1 MSKKTRKRLRIPS
14 INELHIPKISG
25 CDEIEVSKI
34 RPFKNHPFKVLD
46 DDRMHKLV
54 ESIMLNGIQV
64 PVIVRPLDGGYY
76 EMISG
81 HRRLFAAK
89 QIGLKKIPAVVKDY
103 DDDEAVMVLVDSN
116 LQREVILPSEKAF
129 AYKMRYEAM
138 RRQENHDRKTSPKY
152 GRKLFAD
159 EQFASVMGESM
170 QQVHRFLR
178 LAEVIP
184 CILDLV
190 DKDALAVATA
200 VEVSYLEPSIQKML
214 YEYMTE
220 IDICKSYQLYAL
232 RDYLKDHKTVTRMEL
247 FRILN
252 ENAPVDTSNMFQKIT
267 IYKNKLREYFPTF
280 YTKSQMEKIIFD
292 LLADWKKKNAG
303 V

>member
-1 MSKKTRKRLRIPS
+1 MSKKTGKRLRISS
-14 INELHIPKISG
+14 IDELHIPRISG
-25 CDEIEVSKI
+25 YDEIEVSKI

-46 DDRMHKLV
+46 DDKMHKLV

-64 PVIVRPLDGGYY
+64 PVIVRPLEGGNY

-89 QIGLKKIPAVVKDY
+89 QIGLKKISAVVKDY

-138 RRQENHDRKTSPKY
+138 RRQGKHDRKTSPKY

-170 QQVHRFLR
+170 QQYSGSGRQR
-178 LAEVIP
+178 
-184 CILDLV
+184 C
-190 DKDALAVATA
+190 TC
-200 VEVSYLEPSIQKML
+200 SRNS
-214 YEYMTE
+214 
-220 IDICKSYQLYAL
+220 S
-232 RDYLKDHKTVTRMEL
+232 
-247 FRILN
+247 
-252 ENAPVDTSNMFQKIT
+252 
-267 IYKNKLREYFPTF
+267 
-280 YTKSQMEKIIFD
+280 
-292 LLADWKKKNAG
+292 
-303 V
+303 

>member
-25 CDEIEVSKI
+25 YDEIEVSKI

-116 LQREVILPSEKAF
+116 LQREVIFPSEKAF

-138 RRQENHDRKTSPKY
+138 RRQGKHDRKTSPKY

-200 VEVSYLEPSIQKML
+200 VEVSYLEPSVQKML

-247 FRILN
+247 FQILS

>member
-1 MSKKTRKRLRIPS
+1 MSKKTGKRLRISS
-14 INELHIPKISG
+14 IDELHIPRISG
-25 CDEIEVSKI
+25 YDEIEVSKI

-46 DDRMHKLV
+46 DDKMHKLV

-64 PVIVRPLDGGYY
+64 PVIVRPLEAGNY

-89 QIGLKKIPAVVKDY
+89 QIGLKKISAVVKDY

-116 LQREVILPSEKAF
+116 LQREVIFPSEKAF

-138 RRQENHDRKTSPKY
+138 RRQGNHDRKTSPKY

-232 RDYLKDHKTVTRMEL
+232 RDYLKGHKTVTRMEL
-247 FRILN
+247 FRILS